1 MEKIKDEYEKRKEY
15 YSSLVKK
22 HQRTIALISNLRLV
36 IFLVGVVATIF
47 LYMIKRHFLSVGLF
61 IIFLSIFIIL
71 VKKHNKL
78 IEEKKYSLGLYQINE
93 NSMKR
98 IEGQWKEF
106 KDTGEEFYEEDH
118 NYSVDLDIFGRGSLF
133 QWINT
138 ASTFLGR
145 KRLSEAMKKPC
156 KNISEI
162 YERQEAINELAEKLD
177 WRQKFTAEGVM
188 ASEKVIDIDDLFKWS
203 KDIKKFYCSKSL
215 RIIFKGLSLLSIIVL
230 ILPFIVEGVPYYVSS
245 FAIMI
250 NILILMWKND
260 DRAAS
265 LGTIDKY
272 EDSIKSYYG
281 MIAAIEGEVFKGKY
295 LKKVKSNLID
305 EEGNKA
311 SKYINKLSSI
321 SEMISM
327 KRNAYFAIINIITL
341 WDYHCM
347 FALEQWKNQCGKN
360 LQSWIE
366 SIAEFEALSSL
377 AIIKYDNP
385 SFVLPKI
392 EGDLLNIHAKEMG
405 HPLLTS
411 NRVSNDFKMEKP
423 TEVLLITGSNMSGKS
438 TFLRTVGINLV
449 LAYMGAPVCAKEFT
463 CPIMNIYTCMRISDN
478 LDKNI
483 SSFYAELLRV
493 KKIVEATKSQSKVFF
508 LLDEI
513 FKGTNSVD
521 RHTGA
526 KVLINRLR
534 EKGAA
539 GLVSTHDL
547 ELGELEKQSN
557 GKVKNYHFR
566 EFYKANKINFDYKLR
581 EGISTTKNA
590 LYLIRMIGIDT

>member
-1 MEKIKDEYEKRKEY
+1 LEKIKDEYEKRKEY
-15 YSSLVKK
+15 YGSLVKK
-22 HQRTIALISNLRLV
+22 HQRSIAVISNLRL
-36 IFLVGVVATIF
+36 ITFLAGAVATIF
-47 LYMIKRHFLSVGLF
+47 LYMIKRHFLSVGVF
-61 IIFLSIFIIL
+61 IVFLGVFITL

-78 IEEKKYSLGLYQINE
+78 IVEKKYSLGLYQINE
-93 NSMKR
+93 NSIKR

-118 NYSVDLDIFGRGSLF
+118 NYYVDLDIFGRGSLF

-145 KRLSEAMKKPC
+145 KRLSEAMKKSC

-162 YERQEAINELAEKLD
+162 YERQEAISELSEKLD
-177 WRQKFTAEGVM
+177 WRQKFNSEGVM
-188 ASEKVIDIDDLFKWS
+188 ASEKVIDTEDLFKWS
-203 KDIKKFYCSKSL
+203 KDVKKFYCSKSL
-215 RIIFKGLSLLSIIVL
+215 RIIFKGLSLLTIIAL
-230 ILPFIVEGVPYYVSS
+230 IIPFVVKGIPYYVCS
-245 FAIMI
+245 FAII
-250 NILILMWKND
+250 TNILILMWKND
-260 DRAAS
+260 ERSVS
-265 LGTIDKY
+265 LGTIDRY

-281 MIAAIEGEVFKGKY
+281 MISAIEGEVFKGKY
-295 LKKVKSNLID
+295 LKKVKSNLMD

-360 LQSWIE
+360 LQNWIE

-377 AIIKYDNP
+377 TLIKYDNP
-385 SFVLPKI
+385 TFVMPKI
-392 EGDLLNIHAKEMG
+392 EEGYLNIYAKEMG

-411 NRVSNDFKMEKP
+411 NRISNDFKMEKA

-463 CPIMNIYTCMRISDN
+463 CPVMNIYTCMRVSDN

-493 KKIVEATKSQSKVFF
+493 KKIVEATKAQSKVFF

-521 RHTGA
+521 RHIGA
-526 KVLINRLR
+526 KVLINKLR
-534 EKGAA
+534 EKGAT

-547 ELGELEKQSN
+547 ELGELEKRSN

-566 EFYKANKINFDYKLR
+566 EFYKDNKINFDYKLR

-590 LYLIRMIGIDT
+590 LYLIRMIGIDI

>member
-15 YSSLVKK
+15 YDSFIKK
-22 HQRTIALISNLRLV
+22 HQRSIVAISNLRLV
-36 IFLVGVVATIF
+36 AFLVGVIGTIF
-47 LYMIKRHFLSVGLF
+47 LYLVKRYFLSAGLF
-61 IIFLSIFIIL
+61 IVFLGIFIIL

-93 NSMKR
+93 SSLKR
-98 IEGQWKEF
+98 IQGQWKEF

-138 ASTFLGR
+138 ARTFLGR
-145 KRLSEAMKKPC
+145 KRLSETIKKPC
-156 KNISEI
+156 ENISEI
-162 YERQEAINELAEKLD
+162 YERQEAIGELAEKLD
-177 WRQKFTAEGVM
+177 WRQKFNAEGVM
-188 ASEKVIDIDDLFKWS
+188 TSEKVIDTEDLFKWS
-203 KDIKKFYCSKSL
+203 KDVKKFYCSNSI
-215 RIIFKGLSLLSIIVL
+215 RIIFKVLSLLSIIVL
-230 ILPFIVEGVPYYVSS
+230 IIPFIIKGIPYYVCSL
-245 FAIMI
+245 AVMI

-260 DRAAS
+260 ERSAS

-272 EDSIKSYYG
+272 EENIKSYYG

-295 LKKVKSNLID
+295 LKKVKNNLID

-360 LQSWIE
+360 LESWIE

-377 AIIKYDNP
+377 ALIKYDNP
-385 SFVLPKI
+385 SFALPKI
-392 EGDLLNIHAKEMG
+392 VDGSLNIHAKEMG

-411 NRVSNDFKMEKP
+411 NRISNDFKMEKS

-463 CPIMNIYTCMRISDN
+463 CPIMNIYTCMRVSDN
-478 LDKNI
+478 LEKNI

-493 KKIVEATKSQSKVFF
+493 KKIVEATKSQSKIFF

-526 KVLINRLR
+526 KVLINKLR
-534 EKGAA
+534 EKGAI

-547 ELGELEKQSN
+547 ELGELENQSN

-566 EFYKANKINFDYKLR
+566 EFYKDNKINFDYKLR

-590 LYLIRMIGIDT
+590 LYLIKMIGIDT